1 MNINSTVNAHSEQI
15 KTIIDPLIQ
24 WYKHNHR
31 DLPWRHDP
39 TPYRVWISEIM
50 LQQTRVEPVIP
61 YYQRFLERLPDV
73 EALACCPEDEL
84 MKLWEGLG
92 YYSRARNLQKA
103 AQLVVEAGGFPNTF
117 EGWRSLPGIGE
128 YTAGAI
134 CSIALGLPTPA
145 VDGNVLRVLSRI
157 LGSFD
162 DIAAAQTKKTF
173 TEALRMVYPSLE
185 TSELTQGLMELGA
198 TVCIPNGEPLC
209 DRCPLHANCTARR
222 ESLTDSIP
230 VKAPKKAR
238 KIEDHTILI
247 IRNGDQIAL
256 TRRPAKGLLAG
267 LWEYPNYA
275 HVMDESAVLEHLKE
289 FAPISISRLSD
300 STHIFTHIEWNMI
313 GYEVVVTEQS
323 PLFYWY
329 SIDEILH
336 NIAIPSAYRC
346 YTQFLKDL
354 RYEVY

>member
-1 MNINSTVNAHSEQI
+1 MNVNNIATAHSERI

-24 WYKHNHR
+24 WYKCNRR

-39 TPYRVWISEIM
+39 SPYRVWVSEIM

-73 EALACCPEDEL
+73 EALACCPEDVL

-103 AQLVVEAGGFPNTF
+103 AQLVVETGNFPNTF
-117 EGWRSLPGIGE
+117 EGWRALPGIGD

-162 DIAAAQTKKTF
+162 DIAAPQTKKTF
-173 TEALRMVYPSLE
+173 TEALRLVYPPCE

-209 DRCPLHANCTARR
+209 DRCPLYAHCTAR
-222 ESLTDSIP
+222 EKSLTDCIP
-230 VKAPKKAR
+230 VKAPKKER
-238 KIEDHTILI
+238 KVENHTILI
-247 IRNGDQIAL
+247 VRHRDQIAL
-256 TRRPAKGLLAG
+256 MRRPARGLLAG
-267 LWEYPNYA
+267 LWEYPNYTQA
-275 HVMDESAVLEHLKE
+275 MDEKAVSELLKE
-289 FAPISISRLSD
+289 LEPISVSRLSD
-300 STHIFTHIEWNMI
+300 SIHVFTHIEWKMI
-313 GYEVVVTEQS
+313 GYEVVVSKQTPS
-323 PLFYWY
+323 FHWF
-329 SIDEILH
+329 SIDEILQSV
-336 NIAIPSAYRC
+336 AIPSAYRC
-346 YTQFLKDL
+346 YTQFIKDL
-354 RYEVY
+354 RYEVC